1 MSKINK
7 YANLYDKDGNLIRHI
22 DEKTGKLEDYTM
34 EELEELLDKL
44 ANDKDENGKV
54 RNPTALNNVN
64 WMLMQ
69 YYQKYGNPH
78 LKEWIEKANLNKNNN
93 EQIEEKLR
101 EVAMEVDSAEEDNR
115 QGEQPDD
122 SGSPDEVVSKVESNW
137 DPEYVDFEEVTE

>member
-22 DEKTGKLEDYTM
+22 DEKTGKLEDYTL

-54 RNPTALNNVN
+54 KNPMALNNVN
-64 WMLMQ
+64 YMLML

-78 LKEWIEKANLNKNNN
+78 IEEWLKKANASKSEDEQFKEKIKEVMDELKSEEEPDPN
-93 EQIEEKLR
+93 EI
-101 EVAMEVDSAEEDNR
+101 
-115 QGEQPDD
+115 
-122 SGSPDEVVSKVESNW
+122 VSHVETNL
-137 DPEYVDFEEVTE
+137 DPEYVDFEEIKE

>member
-22 DEKTGKLEDYTM
+22 DEKTGKLEDYTL

-54 RNPTALNNVN
+54 KNPMALNNVN
-64 WMLMQ
+64 YMLML

-78 LKEWIEKANLNKNNN
+78 IEEWLKKANASKSEDEQFKEKIKEVMDELKSEEESDPN
-93 EQIEEKLR
+93 EI
-101 EVAMEVDSAEEDNR
+101 
-115 QGEQPDD
+115 
-122 SGSPDEVVSKVESNW
+122 VSHVETNL
-137 DPEYVDFEEVTE
+137 DPEYVDFEEIKEQS

>member
-22 DEKTGKLEDYTM
+22 DEKTGKLEDYTL

-54 RNPTALNNVN
+54 KNPMALNNVN
-64 WMLMQ
+64 YMLML

-78 LKEWIEKANLNKNNN
+78 IEEWLKKANASKSEDEQFKEKIKEVMDELKSQEESDPN
-93 EQIEEKLR
+93 EI
-101 EVAMEVDSAEEDNR
+101 
-115 QGEQPDD
+115 
-122 SGSPDEVVSKVESNW
+122 VSHVETNL
-137 DPEYVDFEEVTE
+137 DPEYVDFEEIKEQS